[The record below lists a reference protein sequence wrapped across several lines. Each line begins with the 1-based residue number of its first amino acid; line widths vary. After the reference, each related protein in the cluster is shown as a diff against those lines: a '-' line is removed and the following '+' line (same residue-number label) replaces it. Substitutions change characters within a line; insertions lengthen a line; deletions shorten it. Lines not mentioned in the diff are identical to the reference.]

1 MNRLIMYYEK
11 KNHTHIFS
19 SKIMNRA
26 TFCGHQYVN
35 HAYICESHLPTHA
48 QRVTLCVYI
57 RQLQIDART
66 Q

>member
-1 MNRLIMYYEK
+1 M
-11 KNHTHIFS
+11 KNHMRILP
-19 SKIMNRA
+19 SKIVNGA
-26 TFCGHQYVN
+26 TFCDHQYVN
-35 HAYICESHLPTHA
+35 YAHIRGSHLSTHA